1 MTIVSGQKEGK
12 LRQIFKQWPRGTV
25 AAQPWLESQGV
36 YRQLARTYLRSS
48 WVERVGRGAYKL
60 AGDRVSWT
68 GGLYAIQRHLELPIH
83 AGARTALEFQGYA
96 HFLPIGKGTTV
107 WLFGNPGTR
116 LPAWFQSYGWDV
128 RVRYVAMDLFPANR
142 LAGLTEKD
150 MEGSYSIRL
159 SSPERAMMEVLA
171 LVPQESDFEGAQL
184 LMEGLATLR
193 PALVQEL
200 LESCRSVKVKRLFMH
215 LAEKSGHPW
224 IEELDRAKINFG
236 KGKRV
241 VVAGGRF
248 DSKYGITVPRERQ
261 SLL

>member
-1 MTIVSGQKEGK
+1 MTTVSGQKEGK
-12 LRQIFKQWPRGTV
+12 LNQILKNWPRGTV
-25 AAQPWLESQGV
+25 AAQPWLESQGI
-36 YRQLARTYLRSS
+36 YRQLARTYLRSD
-48 WVERVGRGAYKL
+48 WVERVGRGAYRL

-68 GGLYAIQRHLELPIH
+68 GGLYAIQHHLELPIH
-83 AGARTALEFQGYA
+83 AGARTALELQGYA

-107 WLFGNPGTR
+107 WLFGDPSAR

-128 RVRYVAMDLFPANR
+128 RVRYVATDLFPADR

-150 MEGSYSIRL
+150 MGSYHIRL

-184 LMEGLATLR
+184 LMEGLTTVR

-200 LESCRSVKVKRLFMH
+200 LENCRSVKVKRLFMH
-215 LAEKSGHPW
+215 LAEKSSHPW
-224 IEELDRAKINFG
+224 VNTLDRTKINFG
-236 KGKRV
+236 KGKRM

-248 DSKYGITVPRERQ
+248 DSKYGITVPA
-261 SLL
+261 